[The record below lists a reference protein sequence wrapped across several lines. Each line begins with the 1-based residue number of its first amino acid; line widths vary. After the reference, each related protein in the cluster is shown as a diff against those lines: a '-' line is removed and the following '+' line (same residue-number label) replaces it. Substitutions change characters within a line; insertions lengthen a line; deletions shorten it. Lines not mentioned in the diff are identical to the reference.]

1 MNNNDAECEAIKE
14 MAGKIAG
21 GNLAL
26 KIHAGPVNTRNMR
39 GDRWGR
45 CFIRVR
51 TVCVYHKPLKKR
63 KKEKKKKKR
72 KNREKETG
80 IITVSIFIRRL
91 SEIRPRGDEC
101 SDSFTTLRTPLN
113 YRGYFS
119 EIVGKRCYILTCFYG
134 YKDRVFCINLINY
147 FYTYV

>member
-1 MNNNDAECEAIKE
+1 MYI
-14 MAGKIAG
+14 
-21 GNLAL
+21 
-26 KIHAGPVNTRNMR
+26 
-39 GDRWGR
+39 
-45 CFIRVR
+45 
-51 TVCVYHKPLKKR
+51 YHKPLKKKR
-63 KKEKKKKKR
+63 KRERKKR

-147 FYTYV
+147 FYTYVCNVIIDVSILQLFLLKTH